1 MFVWGRVVKI
11 WLFWF
16 FLYSSCFN
24 YLYHIIGVDKI
35 VISCLQLN
43 KDKIYQYENS
53 PTNVLLQ
60 WLLFPLINY
69 NSAKVHFLSFLSSL
83 FYSHSLFEFYT
94 VLLTSFVCFDN
105 SIWFV
110 KIKKVRLKVQL
121 SLLVNYQQSIN
132 SFIFKTSYWNDGV

>member
-1 MFVWGRVVKI
+1 MYKILEKLSINSGSISMFVWGRVVKI

-16 FLYSSCFN
+16 FLYSSYFN

-69 NSAKVHFLSFLSSL
+69 NSSKVHFLSFSSSL
-83 FYSHSLFEFYT
+83 FSSHSLFEFYT
-94 VLLTSFVCFDN
+94 VLLTSFLFVLIIQFDL
-105 SIWFV
+105 
-110 KIKKVRLKVQL
+110 LKL
-121 SLLVNYQQSIN
+121 
-132 SFIFKTSYWNDGV
+132 KR